1 MTRIRFDGCDLSRFG
16 GTPVSPV
23 YEPDA
28 LGMRRSMTE
37 PLTTPRE
44 LLAAYLRQMLW
55 IERQLADHLL
65 PRLREQAH
73 SPDLRRGFDRHLV
86 ETEGHVAAVRD
97 VLGDLHVPAVPEES
111 LGFRGLVEE
120 HEQLVGRVAE
130 DDHLLADLAHSVVAL
145 ATEHLELATYESL
158 ISLAESLGEEE
169 VGIRLREVMEQEEFA
184 LEQVES
190 AVAKLLAEKVESA
203 RL

>member
-1 MTRIRFDGCDLSRFG
+1 MA
-16 GTPVSPV
+16 
-23 YEPDA
+23 EQ
-28 LGMRRSMTE
+28 
-37 PLTTPRE
+37 LTTPRE

-55 IERQLADHLL
+55 IERQLAHDVL

-73 SPDLRRGFDRHLV
+73 SPDLRAGFDRHLL
-86 ETEGHVAAVRD
+86 ETDAHADTVRD
-97 VLGDLHVPAVPEES
+97 VLEDLRVPAEPEES
-111 LGFRGLVEE
+111 LGFRGLVAE

-130 DDHLLADLAHSVVAL
+130 GDHLLNDLAHAVAAL

-158 ISLAESLGEEE
+158 VSLAESLGEEE
-169 VGIRLREVMEQEEFA
+169 IGIRLREVMEQEEIA

-190 AVAKLLAEKVESA
+190 AMAKLLAEKVESP

>member
-1 MTRIRFDGCDLSRFG
+1 MA
-16 GTPVSPV
+16 
-23 YEPDA
+23 EQ
-28 LGMRRSMTE
+28 
-37 PLTTPRE
+37 LTTPRE

-55 IERQLADHLL
+55 IERQLAYDVL
-65 PRLREQAH
+65 PRLGEEAR
-73 SPDLRRGFDRHLV
+73 SPDLRQGFDRHLV
-86 ETEGHVAAVRD
+86 ETEAHVAAVRD
-97 VLGDLHVPAVPEES
+97 VLDDLDVPAEPQES
-111 LGFRGLVEE
+111 PGFRGLVQE

-130 DDHLLADLAHSVVAL
+130 DDHLLTDLAHAVAAL

-158 ISLAESLGEEE
+158 ISIAESIGEEE

-190 AVAKLLAEKVESA
+190 AMAKLLAEKVESA

>member
-1 MTRIRFDGCDLSRFG
+1 
-16 GTPVSPV
+16 V
-23 YEPDA
+23 YEPDTPGTTWYVA
-28 LGMRRSMTE
+28 E
-37 PLTTPRE
+37 QLTTPRE

-55 IERQLADHLL
+55 IERQLADEML

-73 SPDLRRGFDRHLV
+73 SPDLRRGFGRHLV
-86 ETEGHVAAVRD
+86 ETDGHVEAVRD

-111 LGFRGLVEE
+111 PGFRGLVQE

-130 DDHLLADLAHSVVAL
+130 GDHLLADLAHAVAAL

-158 ISLAESLGEEE
+158 IGIAESLGEEE
-169 VGIRLREVMEQEEFA
+169 IGIRLREVMEQEEFA

-190 AVAKLLAEKVESA
+190 AMAKLLAEKVESA
-203 RL
+203 RP